1 MQNRV
6 ASTIVSP
13 VILSRLTN
21 IAIPQLRSMARKR
34 LKAAFAQII
43 EKYSNVPNAETD
55 IVDLNYSR

>member
-1 MQNRV
+1 
-6 ASTIVSP
+6 
-13 VILSRLTN
+13 
-21 IAIPQLRSMARKR
+21 MARKR